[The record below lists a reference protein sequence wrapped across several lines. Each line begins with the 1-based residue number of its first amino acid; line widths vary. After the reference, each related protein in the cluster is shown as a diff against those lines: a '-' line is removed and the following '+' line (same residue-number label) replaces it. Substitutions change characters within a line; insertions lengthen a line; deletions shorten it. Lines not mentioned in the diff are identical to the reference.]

1 MFRITPRYWLLPND
15 NLFFSTSFRKWFDFL
30 FCFVVLLMWRRRRWG
45 DEMRFCHRFLLHL
58 RNLIKWLWEFLYRCG
73 ETLKRNIFI
82 WFRERAGNLQAVHR
96 NEKLVWKSTSI
107 SEAWECVALKWH
119 ANQFDGIQIVSIS
132 VEESRVVYCNLCE
145 MLANMCVLKGRRVLN
160 IAIFLCLTM
169 LCAFE
174 WEKFSNGKAI
184 EWQRDIK
191 CYDV

>member
-1 MFRITPRYWLLPND
+1 MIRFFVLFRCLADVT
-15 NLFFSTSFRKWFDFL
+15 TTT
-30 FCFVVLLMWRRRRWG
+30 MRRW
-45 DEMRFCHRFLLHL
+45 DEILPSFLLHL

-132 VEESRVVYCNLCE
+132 AEESRVVYCNLCE

-160 IAIFLCLTM
+160 IAIFFVSYHALCFRVRKILERKGDRMATRHKM
-169 LCAFE
+169 LRCLIRCDNEINWPRF
-174 WEKFSNGKAI
+174 
-184 EWQRDIK
+184 
-191 CYDV
+191 